1 MIARGFDST
10 EIDTSRSKT
19 LVTMETDVYS
29 KRVYQGVR
37 VKHTVK
43 DLLAEKRSRQ
53 TNGSRYN
60 GGTSPPQSAFVQM
73 PGSHM
78 LPGYYGMRRPFISD
92 TELCHSTKPFS
103 PEGYPPTLGSKA
115 LSCDP
120 TAMTGYPSFM
130 DGYYP
135 ESLGDYRSSAFSTG
149 GTLSSPRRR
158 CPPSYPPSLG
168 TPPTSSWYGS
178 PTSNMTLITARPLPS
193 PHLARESWEQN
204 ATDAVNQTEVLCSD
218 GLATAQAPPPAPPSL
233 TSPETTSPN
242 HYRTSGRG
250 SGLSTPQSYSLHS
263 LDDAHYPT
271 SYAPTPSYM
280 ACPSYMT
287 TPIELTSKMAP
298 LPSEDSD
305 TAPPSSDTLSWAKDD
320 GSSSW
325 SSYEVRRAY

>member
-1 MIARGFDST
+1 MCCVLTVSGLLA
-10 EIDTSRSKT
+10 
-19 LVTMETDVYS
+19 DVYS

-103 PEGYPPTLGSKA
+103 PEGYTPTLGSKP

-149 GTLSSPRRR
+149 GNSLF
-158 CPPSYPPSLG
+158 PPAALPSLL
-168 TPPTSSWYGS
+168 PTFSGDSSHFF
-178 PTSNMTLITARPLPS
+178 LRD
-193 PHLARESWEQN
+193 SWEQN
-204 ATDAVNQTEVLCSD
+204 TTDAVNQTEVLCSD
-218 GLATAQAPPPAPPSL
+218 GLATAPAPPPAPPSL

-250 SGLSTPQSYSLHS
+250 SGLSTSQSYPLHS

-271 SYAPTPSYM
+271 SYPPTPSYL

-287 TPIELTSKMAP
+287 TPNELASKMTP
-298 LPSEDSD
+298 LPSEDSN
-305 TAPPSSDTLSWAKDD
+305 TAPSSSDTLSWAKDD
-320 GSSSW
+320 GSGSW
-325 SSYEVRRAY
+325 SPYEVRRAY